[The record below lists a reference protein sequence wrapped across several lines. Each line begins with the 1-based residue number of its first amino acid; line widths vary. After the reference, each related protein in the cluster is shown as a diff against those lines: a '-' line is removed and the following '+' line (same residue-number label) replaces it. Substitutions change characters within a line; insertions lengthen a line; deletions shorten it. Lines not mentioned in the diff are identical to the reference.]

1 LFWPFL
7 SWRVI
12 FIIAHPHSPIVLENC
27 TMTRFLLSVD
37 FSAALLARAGA
48 ADVITGF
55 LQKLNKGAD
64 GSEHKYTCLLEQK
77 KQ

>member
-1 LFWPFL
+1 
-7 SWRVI
+7 
-12 FIIAHPHSPIVLENC
+12 
-27 TMTRFLLSVD
+27 MTRFLLSVD

-48 ADVITGF
+48 AEVITGF